1 LQRYFFLQKGSMY
14 YFDDPSKDKA
24 LGFFDL
30 RGCAVMDAEEETKK
44 YPPAHTPSL
53 VRLLRN

>member
-1 LQRYFFLQKGSMY
+1 MY

-44 YPPAHTPSL
+44 YHTHTTLAL

>member
-1 LQRYFFLQKGSMY
+1 MY

-53 VRLLRN
+53 VRLLRD

>member
-1 LQRYFFLQKGSMY
+1 MRVQRYFFLQKGSMY
-14 YFDDPSKDKA
+14 YFDDPAKDKA

-44 YPPAHTPSL
+44 YVLFVALHSL
-53 VRLLRN
+53 VNT